1 MTTLNLPLISL
12 TKLTDTYTVSNQLS
26 SFFTILYTC
35 LLSFELVF
43 IKITGKIKKGEGLGT
58 QIKSMFWPIK
68 EQGHKYN
75 LSHFSAPQKL
85 LHCTEHFSS

>member
-58 QIKSMFWPIK
+58 QINVLAYKRA
-68 EQGHKYN
+68 EQ
-75 LSHFSAPQKL
+75 QK
-85 LHCTEHFSS
+85 

>member
-12 TKLTDTYTVSNQLS
+12 TKLTDTYTVSNQLF

-43 IKITGKIKKGEGLGT
+43 TKITGKIIKGEGLGT
-58 QIKSMFWPIK
+58 QINVLAYKRAEP
-68 EQGHKYN
+68 
-75 LSHFSAPQKL
+75 
-85 LHCTEHFSS
+85 